1 MSKFK
6 NFKMDLQLFGA
17 GSPWD
22 NTGYTRLA
30 EVIQPEIFT
39 DYTIQR
45 TMQLSALVQSGVIAN
60 NSEFDSL
67 AAGPNLLVHM
77 PYWEDLGNDESQ
89 VMKDIGNMEVHKIK
103 AAKDIA
109 RKQARVNAW
118 GANGLSAMLSGD
130 DPMSAISELVAAYW
144 VRDLQSTLLAT
155 LHGVFLGDG
164 MTNKVHNITDRDGE
178 AGTINARTFIDATQ
192 LMGDAK
198 GLLTGVMMHSAVEA
212 ELRKQDLIE
221 YIPQSDQGKPIA
233 YFLGKMVHVDDGMA
247 FDTVTGVA
255 EMYIFGQ
262 GALAL
267 GNGSHPRIIPT
278 EVQRNPLSYSG
289 EEALINRKV
298 FLLHPRGIAWREP
311 DDGYTDVFP
320 TNAQLKIADRWGRV
334 YEDKAIR
341 IVKFVFNTIA
351 QGSSNGNGNVDP
363 DPLAD
368 EKAAKALIDGKE
380 IIVAVIDKE
389 DPDAVLLAIQ
399 ALAPTNTVIGALAAA
414 AITIVGGTATV
425 KFDDEGEITATVTI
439 IALSDEEVARNLIDG
454 KTVQVATGAGAD
466 KAAVL
471 AAIKALAPDNT
482 IIGALAE
489 GDIDIDSGAA
499 TVTIDTGITAT
510 VYIVE
515 AGGEA

>member
-17 GSPWD
+17 GS
-22 NTGYTRLA
+22 NVGYTRLA

-45 TMQLSALVQSGVIAN
+45 TMELSELVQSGVISN
-60 NSEFDSL
+60 DSEFDTL
-67 AAGPNLLVHM
+67 AGGPNLLVHM
-77 PYWEDLGNDESQ
+77 PYWNDLGNDESQ
-89 VMKDIGNMEVHKIK
+89 VMKDIGNMNVHKIE

-130 DPMSAISELVAAYW
+130 DPMSAISELVAFYW
-144 VRDLQSTLLAT
+144 VRDLQRTLLAT
-155 LHGVFLGDG
+155 LHGVFLGNG
-164 MTNKVHNITDRDGE
+164 MTNKVHDITARDGE

-198 GLLTGVMMHSAVEA
+198 ELLTGVMMHSAVEA

-221 YIPQSDQGKPIA
+221 YVPQSEQGRPIP
-233 YFLGKMVHVDDGMA
+233 YFLGKRVHVDDAMA

-278 EVQRNPLSYSG
+278 EVDRNPLSYSG
-289 EEALINRKV
+289 EEVLINRKV

-351 QGSSNGNGNVDP
+351 QGNGNGGEGP
-363 DPLAD
+363 TGPTA
-368 EKAAKALIDGKE
+368 EETAAALIDGKSVT
-380 IIVAVIDKE
+380 VAVIDKE

-454 KTVQVATGAGAD
+454 KTVEVATGDGAD
-466 KAAVL
+466 KTAVL
-471 AAIKALAPDNT
+471 AAIKALASDNT
-482 IIGALAE
+482 IIGALTVE
-489 GDIDIDSGAA
+489 DIDIDSGAA

-515 AGGEA
+515 AGGGD